1 MARLSTHVLDTAH
14 GRPAH
19 GIEIRLYACDG
30 EQRSLLKTVV
40 TNQDGRTDAPLLS
53 GDQIPIGVY
62 ELIFG
67 VGDYFGSQGGAQG
80 GSQGTPFLGEVVVRF
95 GVEDPAANYHVPLLV
110 APYGYSTYRG
120 S

>member
-19 GIEIRLYACDG
+19 GMQVRLFALDG
-30 EQRSLLKTVV
+30 ETRRLLKTVT
-40 TNQDGRTDAPLLS
+40 TNLDGRTDQPLLA
-53 GDQIPIGVY
+53 GEEIPTGIY
-62 ELIFG
+62 ELIFC
-67 VGDYFGSQGGAQG
+67 VADYFGSQGI
-80 GSQGTPFLGEVVVRF
+80 PFLGEVVVRF
-95 GVEDPAANYHVPLLV
+95 GIEDPAGNYHVPLLV

>member
-19 GIEIRLYACDG
+19 GMQVRLFAC
-30 EQRSLLKTVV
+30 EEETRRLLKTVT
-40 TNQDGRTDAPLLS
+40 TNQDGRTDSPLLS
-53 GDQIPIGVY
+53 GDQIPTGVY
-62 ELIFG
+62 ELVFS
-67 VGDYFGSQGGAQG
+67 VADYF
-80 GSQGTPFLGEVVVRF
+80 GSQGTPFLGEVIVRF
-95 GVEDPAANYHVPLLV
+95 GIEDPAGNYHVPLLV